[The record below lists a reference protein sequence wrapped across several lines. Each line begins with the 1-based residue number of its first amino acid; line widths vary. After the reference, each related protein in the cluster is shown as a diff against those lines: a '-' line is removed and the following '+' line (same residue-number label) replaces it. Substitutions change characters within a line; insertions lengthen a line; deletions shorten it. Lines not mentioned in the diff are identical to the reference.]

1 MKKKYRWSGIILLL
15 IISLILII
23 GISNGISLDIDSLR
37 DYIDS
42 SKYSEIIFIAIWCIR
57 LISFIPGVTLMILGG
72 LIFEAEEA
80 IILSLIGVV
89 LSGIIVFAIAKMDIF
104 NGLREK
110 INKKHPEIMELIESY
125 NYKIL
130 AVGVLCPIAP
140 TDVIVFVSSYMGI
153 NFKKFV
159 LIFSLANIPA
169 IYLYSYLG
177 DSFNGSIINTIMII
191 VTLIIT
197 GFFSSRLWKKMRCN
211 LAKEN

>member
-1 MKKKYRWSGIILLL
+1 
-15 IISLILII
+15 
-23 GISNGISLDIDSLR
+23 
-37 DYIDS
+37 
-42 SKYSEIIFIAIWCIR
+42 
-57 LISFIPGVTLMILGG
+57 
-72 LIFEAEEA
+72 
-80 IILSLIGVV
+80 
-89 LSGIIVFAIAKMDIF
+89 
-104 NGLREK
+104 
-110 INKKHPEIMELIESY
+110 MELIESY

-197 GFFSSRLWKKMRCN
+197 GFFSYRLWNKMKCK

>member
-1 MKKKYRWSGIILLL
+1 
-15 IISLILII
+15 
-23 GISNGISLDIDSLR
+23 
-37 DYIDS
+37 
-42 SKYSEIIFIAIWCIR
+42 
-57 LISFIPGVTLMILGG
+57 
-72 LIFEAEEA
+72 
-80 IILSLIGVV
+80 
-89 LSGIIVFAIAKMDIF
+89 
-104 NGLREK
+104 
-110 INKKHPEIMELIESY
+110 MELIESY

-197 GFFSSRLWKKMRCN
+197 GFFSYRLWHFIESRP
-211 LAKEN
+211 ASRSTAG

>member
-1 MKKKYRWSGIILLL
+1 MKKKYRWSSIILLL
-15 IISLILII
+15 IIISLILII
-23 GISNGISLDIDSLR
+23 GMSNGISLDIDSLR

-42 SKYSEIIFIAIWCIR
+42 SKYSEIIFISIWFIR

-140 TDVIVFVSSYMGI
+140 TDVIVFPFG
-153 NFKKFV
+153 
-159 LIFSLANIPA
+159 
-169 IYLYSYLG
+169 
-177 DSFNGSIINTIMII
+177 TIER
-191 VTLIIT
+191 
-197 GFFSSRLWKKMRCN
+197 SSRLIDTISIFSGSLRLFKVTFSIFDPK
-211 LAKEN
+211 